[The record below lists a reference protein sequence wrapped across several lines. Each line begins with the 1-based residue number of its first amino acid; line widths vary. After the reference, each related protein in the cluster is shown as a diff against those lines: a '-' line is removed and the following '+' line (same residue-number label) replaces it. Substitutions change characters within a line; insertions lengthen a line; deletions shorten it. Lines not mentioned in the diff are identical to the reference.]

1 MSVLHSSGARSV
13 VFRGGGD
20 TESLGPCGGSLR
32 RSSASRVE
40 FRSALGR
47 VRVLQSSSR
56 MSSWS
61 VDGRSQADTRPSV
74 TAAKEEVSES
84 ASALV
89 SFAALTPRKRVR
101 PSGL

>member
-1 MSVLHSSGARSV
+1 
-13 VFRGGGD
+13 
-20 TESLGPCGGSLR
+20 
-32 RSSASRVE
+32 
-40 FRSALGR
+40 
-47 VRVLQSSSR
+47 

-101 PSGL
+101 PSGLQRGTGGRFRSPGPILSTRTR